1 MRCASHPWVYHPV
14 FPLDG
19 GLPTT
24 MVYLQTY
31 IYIYYIIKLYIHI
44 YIYIH
49 IMVRQFLRHPPPAFR
64 RRKPSA
70 STVGGVDTFSGPR
83 AVAPDRKSWI
93 GLRFSAGF
101 NQQKFG
107 LYWGLTLFKE
117 MMTLPTTRGYEA
129 RKCAIFYSHKSSI
142 PPAGSSNSGKKW
154 PQMFQWND
162 SDFSW
167 FFPIKYQPQKW
178 DPNARKKTPIDPIH
192 SLRASC
198 VSWTNPWKSRIA
210 LSLQWHGK

>member
-19 GLPTT
+19 GLPTN
-24 MVYLQTY
+24 
-31 IYIYYIIKLYIHI
+31 IYIYTYIHI
-44 YIYIH
+44 YIYIYIYIYIH
-49 IMVRQFLRHPPPAFR
+49 IMFRQFLRHPPPAFR

-83 AVAPDRKSWI
+83 AVAPDRKWWI

-107 LYWGLTLFKE
+107 LYWGLTLLKKWW
-117 MMTLPTTRGYEA
+117 LYRQQVD
-129 RKCAIFYSHKSSI
+129 IFTKKMRFLTPNPYSQILDSSD
-142 PPAGSSNSGKKW
+142 SEKKW
-154 PQMFQWND
+154 PQMFPWND

-167 FFPIKYQPQKW
+167 LFPYKIPTQKMGPQCQY
-178 DPNARKKTPIDPIH
+178 NMPIDPIH
-192 SLRASC
+192 SFRVSC

-210 LSLQWHGK
+210 LSFQWHGK